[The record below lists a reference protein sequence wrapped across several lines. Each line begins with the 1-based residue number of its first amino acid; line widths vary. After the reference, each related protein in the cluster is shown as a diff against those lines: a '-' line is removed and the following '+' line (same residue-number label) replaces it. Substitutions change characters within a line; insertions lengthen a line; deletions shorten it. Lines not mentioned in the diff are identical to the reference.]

1 MANRNRTNQTTEKV
15 VGVFLD
21 EQHANQ
27 AIQQLQ
33 QQGFDAQIADK
44 SAIKA
49 FRKTGLEDEVVNLYE
64 NRHKEGKSIVIV
76 SGDRGEEAMRLM
88 LQMGAEYINIS
99 DKGGTS
105 GYNWM
110 QGQAQGA
117 DYYQNLDSN
126 RRQYGWDENQG
137 RSWNEDELR
146 VQLREE
152 TLQPVKQAVQSGEVQ
167 INKTVHER
175 EQEVPVNLRHEE
187 VYVNRQA
194 VDRPASPGE
203 IGDMQ
208 DEVVRVPVYEEQAE
222 LQKQARVREE
232 VNIGKRAVEE
242 QQTLT
247 GTTRHEHLEVNE
259 TGDTRIEGDV
269 QGNFNRE
276 TDRPTR

>member
-1 MANRNRTNQTTEKV
+1 MANRNRTNETNETV

-21 EQHANQ
+21 QQHANQ
-27 AIQQLQ
+27 AIQHLK
-33 QQGFDAQIADK
+33 QQGFNAQIANK

-49 FRKTGLEDEVVNLYE
+49 FRSTGLEDDVVNLYE
-64 NRHKEGKSIVIV
+64 NRLNEGNSIVTV
-76 SGDRGEEAMRLM
+76 TGNNGEDAMRLM

-105 GYNWM
+105 RYNWM
-110 QGQAQGA
+110 QGETQNAS
-117 DYYQNLDSN
+117 YYQNLD
-126 RRQYGWDENQG
+126 RTKRQYGWDENQG
-137 RSWNEDELR
+137 RGWNEDELR

-152 TLQPVKQAVQSGEVQ
+152 TLQPVKQAVQKGEVQ
-167 INKTVHER
+167 LNKTVHER
-175 EQEVPVNLRHEE
+175 QQEVPVNLRREE

-259 TGDTRIEGDV
+259 TGNAQIEGNV
-269 QGNFNRE
+269 QGDVNRDV
-276 TDRPTR
+276 DRPTQ